1 MRRVMATLCVAWAA
15 VSAAWAQD
23 IVIGQSVALSG
34 PNADIGRD
42 MRDGALA
49 VFAKVNASNALPG
62 GRHVKLV
69 TLDNA
74 NSRERALQNTQQLL
88 NEHGAQVL
96 FGYNSAT
103 NSVDAL
109 PLAARSNV
117 LFFSPFSGSAV
128 LRSHPNVFTIR
139 ASYRDEAL
147 KIIEAK
153 RSVGSEKAVVVHYDD
168 EVGRSNYEA
177 VASAYVEA
185 GAAKPPGVAVKRG
198 AQLDAASFDAVLKSA
213 PHYVLVTTQ
222 YGVVRDL
229 LKVATD
235 RNTPMSVAALSFVN
249 PDELAESVG
258 PLARGTM
265 VSQVI
270 PSPRASNQV
279 SLPIV
284 KDCAAALLALNGAKL
299 NYTSLE
305 SCIAAHAL
313 VAALKKAGPQPTREG
328 ILQAMGAVGRIDL
341 GGYAMQFSPTQH
353 QGSNWVELTMLS
365 RGNQFV
371 K

>member
-1 MRRVMATLCVAWAA
+1 MRRVLVTLGFVLIA
-15 VSAAWAQD
+15 VPAAWSQD

-62 GRHVKLV
+62 GRQLKLV

-74 NSRERALQNTQQLL
+74 NNRERALQNTQQLL
-88 NEHGAQVL
+88 GEHGAQVL

-109 PLAARSNV
+109 PLASRGNV
-117 LFFSPFSGSAV
+117 LFFAPFSGASV
-128 LRSHPNVFTIR
+128 LRNHPNVFTIR
-139 ASYRDEAL
+139 ASYREEAL
-147 KIIEAK
+147 KIIDAK
-153 RSVGSEKAVVVHYDD
+153 RSVGSDKAVVVYYDD
-168 EVGRSNYEA
+168 EVGRSNYDA
-177 VASAYVEA
+177 VAAAYAEA
-185 GAAKPPGVAVKRG
+185 GAPKPPGVAVKRG
-198 AQLDAASFDAVLKSA
+198 ALLDAATLDALLKHA
-213 PHYVLVTTQ
+213 PHYALVTTQ

-229 LKVATD
+229 LKMAAD
-235 RNTPMSVAALSFVN
+235 RNVPLSVAALSFVN

-313 VAALKKAGPQPTREG
+313 VAAIKKAGPQPSREG
-328 ILQAMGAVGRIDL
+328 ILHAIGNLGRLDL
-341 GGYAMQFSPTQH
+341 GGYTMQFSPAQH
-353 QGSNWVELTMLS
+353 QGSGWVELTMLS

>member
-1 MRRVMATLCVAWAA
+1 M
-15 VSAAWAQD
+15 
-23 IVIGQSVALSG
+23 
-34 PNADIGRD
+34 
-42 MRDGALA
+42 
-49 VFAKVNASNALPG
+49 
-62 GRHVKLV
+62 
-69 TLDNA
+69 
-74 NSRERALQNTQQLL
+74 
-88 NEHGAQVL
+88 L

-109 PLAARSNV
+109 PLAARGNV
-117 LFFSPFSGSAV
+117 LFFAPFSGSTV
-128 LRSHPNVFTIR
+128 LRNHPNVFTIR
-139 ASYRDEAL
+139 ASYREEAL
-147 KIIEAK
+147 KIIDAK
-153 RSVGSEKAVVVHYDD
+153 RSVGSDKAVVVHYDD
-168 EVGRSNYEA
+168 EVGRSNYET
-177 VASAYVEA
+177 VASAYVET

-198 AQLDAASFDAVLKSA
+198 AMLDAAALDAVLKHA

-229 LKVATD
+229 LKTAAD

-284 KDCAAALLALNGAKL
+284 RDCAAALLALNGAKL

-313 VAALKKAGPQPTREG
+313 VAAIKKAGLQPTREG
-328 ILQAMGAVGRIDL
+328 ILQAIGAVGRLDL
-341 GGYAMQFSPTQH
+341 GGYAMQFSPSQR
-353 QGSNWVELTMLS
+353 QGSGWVELTMLS